1 MDINQ
6 LQDKLREIKNE
17 SYIVSKR
24 RGNTGIG
31 YTLEILLGLR
41 ENNLQTPDLGEIEV
55 KSQRR
60 DSSNRVTM
68 FTFNKGV
75 WKIKQKGLIQ
85 KYGYIDANGRP
96 SLYCTVTSK
105 PNNQGL
111 YLKVVEDE
119 SVSLYHVDG
128 TPIAKWRSEDLV
140 YTFRS
145 KMPAL
150 VIVSAITRINSQNKE
165 EFWFDE
171 AYFLTNP
178 NKENFVDLIKKD
190 IIIVDVRMHLKENGA
205 VRNHGTGFRIEER
218 FLNLCFGNRRRLI

>member
-24 RGNTGIG
+24 RGNTGIS